1 MSFRIPTLDEARKK
15 QEETRRASVE
25 AALSTPLSQQ
35 YRHLQQKSSVSSSTT
50 KSTSRPSASNAT
62 ASTTQVKKP
71 ILNPY
76 AKKKSTKVSVSNTKS
91 STDNRQSTSSS
102 SLQTSNNQTAQRSTS
117 SSSREIQINDQA
129 TSFSQAFNSIEK
141 TDQYKKAQTASTSNN
156 DQLFDIDETEF
167 DFNTS
172 NNTSTNVNNLI
183 SNREN
188 HAFLQPHVLHVS
200 TRQRGN
206 RILNYIRNVPFEFS
220 SMVPDYLMGAQ
231 TCALFLS
238 SKYHTL
244 NPQYV
249 HRRIAELGKDFTCR
263 VLLILVDM
271 KDSTANNTILYL
283 NKLAV
288 LNNFT
293 LILAFSEEEAAR
305 YLETY
310 KAFEKKDASLI
321 SQHHQLNN
329 KATTKSSSSSNNNNN
344 NNNSSTSAKTRETLL
359 ADQITNVVTCIRSV
373 NKTDSAQLVS
383 QFKNMHGIVNA
394 SMEDL
399 SSCPGIGEKKVRRLY
414 EAFHKPFSSLAASK
428 KKKKKLEE
436 EKQKDGDEE
445 QQKEADILNVVVS
458 NKSDT
463 TKKTSEINLEDNE
476 EDQENGSNND
486 T

>member
-91 STDNRQSTSSS
+91 STDNRQSTSS

-206 RILNYIRNVPFEFS
+206 RILNHIRNVPFEFS

-445 QQKEADILNVVVS
+445 
-458 NKSDT
+458 
-463 TKKTSEINLEDNE
+463 
-476 EDQENGSNND
+476 
-486 T
+486 